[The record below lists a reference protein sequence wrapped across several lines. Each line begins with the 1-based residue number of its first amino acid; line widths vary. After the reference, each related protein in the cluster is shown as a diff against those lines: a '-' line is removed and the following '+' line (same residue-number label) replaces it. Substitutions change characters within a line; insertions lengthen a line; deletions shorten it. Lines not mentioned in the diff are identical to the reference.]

1 MIINKIFSTG
11 MIAAA
16 MLTTAAFA
24 EERGY
29 DLERDD
35 VPGYFTINSIVHAG
49 SGCPAGTVAE
59 NISPDLK
66 AFTLLFD
73 SFYAEVGPGV
83 SAREKRKNCTINLS
97 FDYPAGFQ
105 FALVDLQVRGFVSLE
120 RGLTGLQK
128 TSFYYQ
134 GQAQTGSFELPF
146 SGPADQDYISLATIP
161 FSNQVWS
168 PCNANRALNVNT
180 EVRIDNTR
188 NRSGSGLMTVDSV
201 DGVVTHL
208 YGIAWRRCR

>member
-1 MIINKIFSTG
+1 MNISNFL
-11 MIAAA
+11 AAGLLA
-16 MLTTAAFA
+16 SVMMAQTATADDRGHEF
-24 EERGY
+24 ERG
-29 DLERDD
+29 D
-35 VPGYFTINSIVHAG
+35 VPGYFTIRSIVHAG
-49 SGCPAGTVAE
+49 SGCPAGTVAQ
-59 NISPDLK
+59 NISPDLE

-73 SFYAEVGPGV
+73 SFYAEVGPGI

-97 FDYPAGFQ
+97 FDYPSGYQ

-120 RGLTGLQK
+120 RNLNGLQK

-146 SGPADQDYISLATIP
+146 SGPTDEDYVSLATIP

-168 PCNANRALNVNT
+168 PCNAKRALNVNT

-188 NRSGSGLMTVDSV
+188 NRRGSGLMTVDSV

-208 YGIAWRRCR
+208 YGVAWRRCR